1 MEKSAPRPVAQ
12 GTLEEKP
19 LVHVLVYLDK
29 NEMTGTL
36 TIFSDPDA
44 KEEPEGQD
52 RIYFEKGRPV
62 AARLTREAD
71 SLEQGLL
78 PLFERRRSPFGFYE
92 TDLVSGSS
100 RKLEGEIDPLA
111 LIACSLRQTARE
123 DAVREVL
130 RRIGSSTLRLA
141 TGARL
146 ERFRLEPKERALI
159 ELLQAEPTDAES
171 LIRNTDLPRQMAE
184 RLVYLLAITKSVVIY
199 EGEKPAGGGPEQRKP
214 SAQPRSESTSEL
226 RQAPADTPAA
236 PERHGE
242 PGMRRDVP
250 ASQPAARSLSRPV
263 TDAPAASA
271 TPKRSGLPGVDPGRQ
286 EGRADRSTPA
296 EPERPGPAP
305 TGPATAPGV
314 VPKPQSESYPPP
326 PGDLTPELTM
336 RWMEIINLSN
346 DIENQNYFRVL
357 GVDRNAEPSEVKAA
371 YFELAKLW
379 HPDRLPPEL
388 LPLKERV
395 QVVFHRMSQAHEH
408 LTDEEKRIEYLKSV
422 DEGGGTPAADRE
434 LKRKLDAAM
443 DFMKVEV
450 LTRRQRFDHAL
461 ELLEKVL
468 EADDQEATYHA
479 TRAFILMNKHLGKD
493 APFAE
498 MLRSLDRALELD
510 SMYENAYF
518 YRGQVYRRMGRT
530 DESQEEFNKVLAI
543 NPKNIAAQREV
554 RVERIRR
561 SSSQSRRISNLV
573 SLVFGKKEK

>member
-1 MEKSAPRPVAQ
+1 MTKSAPRPVAQ

-36 TIFSDPDA
+36 TIFPDPEA
-44 KEEPEGQD
+44 TEEPKGQD
-52 RIYFEKGRPV
+52 LVYFEKGRPV
-62 AARLTREAD
+62 AARLIRDAD
-71 SLEQGLL
+71 SLEHGLL
-78 PLFERRRSPFGFYE
+78 PLFERRRSPFGFYQ

-111 LIACSLRQTARE
+111 LIARSLRQTARE
-123 DAVREVL
+123 EVVREVL

-141 TGARL
+141 PGARL

-184 RLVYLLAITKSVVIY
+184 RLVYLLAITKSVAIY
-199 EGEKPAGGGPEQRKP
+199 ESEKPANGGPEQREP
-214 SAQPRSESTSEL
+214 SAQPRSESTSAL
-226 RQAPADTPAA
+226 RQAPADAAAA
-236 PERHGE
+236 PERHAE
-242 PGMRRDVP
+242 RWMRGAVA
-250 ASQPAARSLSRPV
+250 ASQPAARPPSRPAM
-263 TDAPAASA
+263 DARVASA
-271 TPKRSGLPGVDPGRQ
+271 SPEGSDLPGVDPGRE
-286 EGRADRSTPA
+286 EGLADRGRPEGPQPA
-296 EPERPGPAP
+296 QRAPAGPVAGPVAAP
-305 TGPATAPGV
+305 TRRN
-314 VPKPQSESYPPP
+314 ESYPPP

-346 DIENQNYFRVL
+346 DIENQTYFRVL

-395 QVVFHRMSQAHEH
+395 QVVFHHMSQAHEH

-468 EADDQEATYHA
+468 EADDQEASYHA

-510 SMYENAYF
+510 SMYENAFF
-518 YRGQVYRRMGRT
+518 YRGQIYRRMGRK
-530 DESQEEFNKVLAI
+530 EEAQEEFNKVLAI